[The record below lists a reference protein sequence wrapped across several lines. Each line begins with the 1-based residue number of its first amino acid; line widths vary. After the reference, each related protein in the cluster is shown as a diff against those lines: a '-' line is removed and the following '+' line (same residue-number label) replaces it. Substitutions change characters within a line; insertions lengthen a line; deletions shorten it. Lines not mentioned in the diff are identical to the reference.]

1 MKFLFALLST
11 LVLYLGVR
19 GPLRAAPTAQDLQVY
34 FIDVEGGQAT
44 LFVTP
49 LHESLLIDTGW
60 AGHHGRDAARI
71 ARAARLAGITKLDY
85 VLITH
90 YHDDHVGGVS
100 QLIARMRVGTFI
112 DHGENRETTD
122 AATEHNWE
130 QYKKLATAG
139 QARRLT
145 VKPGDR
151 LPLKGMD
158 VTVVSADG
166 LLIHGTLGS
175 APLVN
180 DQCTGV
186 APYPADR
193 TENARSLGVLIGFG
207 ALRLL
212 DLGDLTADKEQE
224 LMCPDNKLGKI
235 DVYIVSHHG
244 WDQSSSQVLVHAIA
258 PRLAVMDN
266 GEKKGGSPSVVD
278 TILNSPG
285 LEALW
290 QLHYSVEGNRVH
302 NTDDAHIAN
311 LPGPD
316 AGHYLLLLAHRD
328 GAIDVL
334 NSRTQATAH
343 YDAR

>member
-71 ARAARLAGITKLDY
+71 ARAARLAGITTLDY

-130 QYKKLATAG
+130 QYKKLVTAG

-166 LLIHGTLGS
+166 LLIHGALAS

-193 TENARSLGVLIGFG
+193 TINQLVEEQVARTPDATAVLFEEERLTYAELNRRANRLAHHRAEIA
-207 ALRLL
+207 ALRLV
-212 DLGDLTADKEQE
+212 GGEGGAGIEVMESEQS
-224 LMCPDNKLGKI
+224 D
-235 DVYIVSHHG
+235 HG
-244 WDQSSSQVLVHAIA
+244 
-258 PRLAVMDN
+258 
-266 GEKKGGSPSVVD
+266 
-278 TILNSPG
+278 
-285 LEALW
+285 
-290 QLHYSVEGNRVH
+290 
-302 NTDDAHIAN
+302 
-311 LPGPD
+311 
-316 AGHYLLLLAHRD
+316 
-328 GAIDVL
+328 
-334 NSRTQATAH
+334 ATF
-343 YDAR
+343 